1 MLENGQNVPWWEPA
15 LKLFGEVTG
24 LIAAP
29 IVIALYIGRW
39 LDERFGTDPIFFI
52 GITAL
57 AMILST
63 IAIVRI
69 STRYMKEM
77 EKNDKKNN
85 GNTTS
90 NK

>member
-15 LKLFGEVTG
+15 LKLFGEVAG

-29 IVIALYIGRW
+29 IVIALYVGRW
-39 LDERFGTDPIFFI
+39 LDERFDTDPIFFI

-57 AMILST
+57 AMIFST
-63 IAIVRI
+63 IAIVHI

>member
-1 MLENGQNVPWWEPA
+1 MLENGQIVPWWEPA

-29 IVIALYIGRW
+29 IVIALYVGRW
-39 LDERFGTDPIFFI
+39 LDERFDTDPIFFI
-52 GITAL
+52 GITAM

>member
-29 IVIALYIGRW
+29 IVIALYVGRW
-39 LDERFGTDPIFFI
+39 LDERFDTDPIFFI
-52 GITAL
+52 GITAM